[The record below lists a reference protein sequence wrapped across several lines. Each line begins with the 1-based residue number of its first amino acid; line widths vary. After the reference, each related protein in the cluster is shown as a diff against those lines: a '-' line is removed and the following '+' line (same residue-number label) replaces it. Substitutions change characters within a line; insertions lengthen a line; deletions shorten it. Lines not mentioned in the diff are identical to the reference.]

1 MNLKFIFSISVR
13 KAVRFFN
20 RNCIDSLDHFGFIDI
35 LIVLYLLIYEH
46 IQLNLSNY
54 LKIFFNW
61 RIIALQCC
69 VGF

>member
-13 KAVRFFN
+13 KAVRFFY